1 LLAAGA
7 AVTLPASNIVR
18 RGRLMI
24 RALSLTLVAV
34 LCLGAAPESR
44 LEQYFRLRKEAG
56 TAIAAQDLAKAEGL
70 LEQALALYPTSSGS
84 LIRLARVE
92 VAAGK
97 RGEAIAHLKAYAALD
112 LTWDVAGD
120 AALAPLAVDKA
131 FAPVA
136 ARLKANAEP
145 VGEVSVLTEIRPADQ
160 VVEGLV
166 WRGGGWFVGSV
177 SGRRILQIAGET
189 APFPTDGQKVGA
201 IFGMASQSDGSD
213 EAYIWAAEADGP
225 GIPGSTGPAATA
237 LLKFDFFS
245 GALLAR
251 YPVPDDGRRHQLG
264 DVMVTEAGDVFASDS
279 VGANLYRLRKG
290 AAGLELLLAS
300 NELGSPQGLASCGEG
315 ALLVA
320 DYSTG
325 LHRLDLAT
333 GRLEAVGGRPVA
345 LAGIDGLI
353 GIRDWKSGG
362 RWPMTYVVT
371 QNGVTPA
378 RLLQLT
384 LSPDCRRIT
393 GAVTLAANLPEL
405 EDITLAAQLLDGVAF
420 VGGSGWASV
429 DGDGKTVPGA
439 PGPSPRIYHVALR

>member
-1 LLAAGA
+1 
-7 AVTLPASNIVR
+7 
-18 RGRLMI
+18 MI
-24 RALSLTLVAV
+24 RAVSLTLAAV

-44 LEQYFRLRKEAG
+44 LEQYLRLRKEAV
-56 TAIAAQDLAKAEGL
+56 AAAAVPDLPEAEAL
-70 LEQALALYPTSSGS
+70 LEQALKLYPTSPGS
-84 LIRLARVE
+84 LIRLARLE
-92 VAAGK
+92 MAAGK

-120 AALAPLAVDKA
+120 AALAPLATDSA

-136 ARLKANAEP
+136 ARLKANAAP
-145 VGEVSVLTEIRPADQ
+145 VGEVSVLAEIEPADQ
-160 VVEGLV
+160 VVEDLV
-166 WRGGGWFVGSV
+166 WRGGGWSVGSV
-177 SGRRILQIAGET
+177 SGRRILQLGAET
-189 APFPTDGQKVGA
+189 APYPTDGQKVGA
-201 IFGMASQSDGSD
+201 IFGMASQIDDSD

-237 LLKFDFFS
+237 LLKVDFFT

-264 DVMVTEAGDVFASDS
+264 DVMVTEAGDVFVSDS
-279 VGANLYRLRKG
+279 VGAGLYRLRKG

-300 NELGSPQGLASCGEG
+300 RELGSPQGLASCGEG
-315 ALLVA
+315 VLLVA

-345 LAGIDGLI
+345 LAGTDGLI
-353 GIRDWKSGG
+353 RITDWKDRD

-371 QNGVTPA
+371 QNGVSPA

-393 GAVTLAANLPEL
+393 AVVTLAANLPEL

-420 VGGSGWASV
+420 VGGSGWAGV
-429 DGDGKTVPGA
+429 DGDGKAIPGVA
-439 PGPSPRIYHVALR
+439 RGSPRIYHLDLR